1 MSDPASSPARPRLS
15 AIITTFN
22 EEHNIVDCIR
32 SLEWCDEIMVVDS
45 YSTDRTCELI
55 RQFPE
60 VQLYQRVYHGSA
72 AQKNWAIERAKHDWI
87 LIFDADERCTG
98 KLRAEIESLL
108 AGGPKYDSYTIR
120 RRVYFFDKKI
130 RFSGWQHDEVVRL
143 FRRGEAYYPNRRV
156 HADMITAGPTPRLDN
171 ALDHYMVY
179 DLDEYIQR
187 LTKYGIWGA
196 AQHWK
201 EGRKSGVFQFLGRP
215 IWRFLRT
222 YFLQLGILD
231 GYHGMIFCTL
241 QAYSTFV
248 KWSVLWSWHIVQ
260 RMGREPSLPSFD
272 DSEQTWA
279 GVESL
284 EAAQNRKL

>member
-1 MSDPASSPARPRLS
+1 MPDTSSSPSRPRLS

-55 RQFPE
+55 RQFPA
-60 VQLYQRVYHGSA
+60 VKLQQRVYHGSA
-72 AQKNWAIERAKHDWI
+72 AQKNWAIERAAYDWI
-87 LIFDADERCTG
+87 LIFDADERCTA
-98 KLRAEIESLL
+98 KLRDEIQALL
-108 AGGPKYDSYTIR
+108 RSGPEYDSYTIR

-143 FRRGEAYYPNRRV
+143 FRRGRAYYPNRRV
-156 HADMITAGPTPRLDN
+156 HADMITSGPAPRLRN
-171 ALDHYMVY
+171 SLDHYMVY
-179 DLDEYIQR
+179 DLAEYIQR

-201 EGRKSGVFQFLGRP
+201 EGRRSGVFQFLGRP
-215 IWRFLRT
+215 IWRFFRT
-222 YFLQLGILD
+222 YILQLGVLD
-231 GYHGMIFCTL
+231 GYHGMIFCAL

-248 KWSVLWSWHIVQ
+248 KWSVLWSWHVV
-260 RMGREPSLPSFD
+260 RAMGREPDLPSFD
-272 DSEQTWA
+272 DSQQTWA
-279 GVESL
+279 GAEAL
-284 EAAQNRKL
+284 EASQSRRV